1 MKVQRQAASSIP
13 TIGIS
18 PLPLEGRQEVAG
30 HIEVVLAGL
39 EGLPHHRMV
48 GWSLWRAEASKR

>member
-1 MKVQRQAASSIP
+1 M
-13 TIGIS
+13 GIS